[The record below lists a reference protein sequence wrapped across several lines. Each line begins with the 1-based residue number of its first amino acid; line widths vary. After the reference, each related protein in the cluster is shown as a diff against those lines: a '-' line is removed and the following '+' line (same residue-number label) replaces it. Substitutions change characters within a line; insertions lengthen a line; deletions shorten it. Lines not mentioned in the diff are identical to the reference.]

1 MGGRLRDRLPIPS
14 LPTLPSW
21 RPGPLTRMYGV
32 LGLVVL
38 TMVVSSAG
46 VLSGLGL
53 FLLAMISAAQL
64 EVFLSSLLLTF
75 STAVLLLCYG
85 WLTAE

>member
-1 MGGRLRDRLPIPS
+1 
-14 LPTLPSW
+14 
-21 RPGPLTRMYGV
+21 MYGV

-38 TMVVSSAG
+38 VMTTSAAG

-53 FLLAMISAAQL
+53 FLLAMIGMVQ
-64 EVFLSSLLLTF
+64 VNVVLSSLLLSFSVATF
-75 STAVLLLCYG
+75 LLCYG